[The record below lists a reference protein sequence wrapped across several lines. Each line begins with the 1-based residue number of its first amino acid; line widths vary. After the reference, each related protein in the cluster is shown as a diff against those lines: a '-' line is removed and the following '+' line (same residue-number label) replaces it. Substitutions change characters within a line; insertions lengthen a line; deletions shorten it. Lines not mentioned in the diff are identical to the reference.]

1 MSSYCL
7 LAATKTSGTINQRMW
22 QHLTSP
28 HAASTPAMTRAHAN
42 FASISAGPG
51 TAKAHRSVESG
62 TSAAASTNPS
72 NQASNPTST
81 EENSIN
87 VASSSTSNIGMTQSR
102 EVRFPQKDSVT
113 TFRIPSK
120 DRDFT
125 EKAVYKGCTYQIGD
139 YVHLINPDD
148 ASRPIVGHIFR
159 TFIPRG

>member
-1 MSSYCL
+1 
-7 LAATKTSGTINQRMW
+7 MW

-62 TSAAASTNPS
+62 TSTIASTNPL
-72 NQASNPTST
+72 NQVNNPVST
-81 EENSIN
+81 EENA
-87 VASSSTSNIGMTQSR
+87 VYAASGSGSSTGVSQSR
-102 EVRFPQKDSVT
+102 DVRFPQKDSVT

-125 EKAVYKGCTYQIGD
+125 DNAVYKGCTYQIGD

-159 TFIPRG
+159 TFIPRGRVPFIFTSEVITRSA

>member
-1 MSSYCL
+1 
-7 LAATKTSGTINQRMW
+7 MW

-28 HAASTPAMTRAHAN
+28 HATSTPAMTRAHAN

-51 TAKAHRSVESG
+51 TAKAHRSADWGSG
-62 TSAAASTNPS
+62 AGGTTNPS
-72 NQASNPTST
+72 DRVSNPPST
-81 EENSIN
+81 EETVVNATSG
-87 VASSSTSNIGMTQSR
+87 SSNPGSTQSQNL
-102 EVRFPQKDSVT
+102 RFPPKDSVT

-125 EKAVYKGCTYQIGD
+125 EKAVYKGCAYQIGD